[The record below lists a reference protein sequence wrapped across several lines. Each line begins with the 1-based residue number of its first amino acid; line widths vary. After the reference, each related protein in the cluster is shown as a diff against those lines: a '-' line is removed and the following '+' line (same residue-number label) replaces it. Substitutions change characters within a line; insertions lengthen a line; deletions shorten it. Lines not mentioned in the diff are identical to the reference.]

1 MKRPP
6 PGNEPVH
13 PPPARVSAVFEA
25 AVKAEVTVHTDAVH
39 FWSNTP

>member
-1 MKRPP
+1 
-6 PGNEPVH
+6 
-13 PPPARVSAVFEA
+13 VSAVFEA